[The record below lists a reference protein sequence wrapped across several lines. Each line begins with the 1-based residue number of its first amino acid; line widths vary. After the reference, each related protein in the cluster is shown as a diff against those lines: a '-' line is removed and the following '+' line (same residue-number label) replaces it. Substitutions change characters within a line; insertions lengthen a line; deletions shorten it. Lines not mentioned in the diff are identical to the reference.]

1 MREVNAISQESFSK
15 NVENSNTVEQSRN
28 IAAAAWAE
36 IGNQTRKPVNNAG
49 DADSIYISAIF
60 KDEDSVT
67 RCVGLSSPSEN
78 YLKCK
83 TTDFAPPPNKHQISG
98 HADFGNNENEVS
110 SVETP
115 RKPEPKPLPD
125 KPIEGKPGQ
134 YQDKE
139 VTTRYTSAI

>member
-60 KDEDSVT
+60 KD
-67 RCVGLSSPSEN
+67 
-78 YLKCK
+78 
-83 TTDFAPPPNKHQISG
+83 
-98 HADFGNNENEVS
+98 
-110 SVETP
+110 
-115 RKPEPKPLPD
+115 
-125 KPIEGKPGQ
+125 
-134 YQDKE
+134 KE
-139 VTTRYTSAI
+139 VIGEAVEKISIMAYDEQAALKLF